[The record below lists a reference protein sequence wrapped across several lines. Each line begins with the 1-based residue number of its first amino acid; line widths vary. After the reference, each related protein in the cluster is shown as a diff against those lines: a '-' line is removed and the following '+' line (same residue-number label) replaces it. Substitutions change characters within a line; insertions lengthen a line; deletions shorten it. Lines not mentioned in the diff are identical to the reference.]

1 MRSKLRNIGY
11 LKDMHNLCISLL
23 IFFTFDAL
31 LFLNWFW
38 QGFQVGDFLCQ
49 LSWFLNSCETVALM
63 VLFLWPWTQKKNHKS
78 YGSTNLVEIR
88 IPKKFSVR
96 FFIPG
101 WRLDEDTDRKFLW
114 NPNGWRLDEDTDRK
128 FLRNPN
134 LNEITVPQ
142 LCFRVELD

>member
-1 MRSKLRNIGY
+1 MRFKLRNIGY

-23 IFFTFDAL
+23 NLFTFDAL

-49 LSWFLNSCETVALM
+49 LSWFLNSYETVALM

-78 YGSTNLVEIR
+78 YGSINLVEIR
-88 IPKKFSVR
+88 IPKKFSVC
-96 FFIPG
+96 FFI
-101 WRLDEDTDRKFLW
+101 L
-114 NPNGWRLDEDTDRK
+114 GWRLDEDTDRK